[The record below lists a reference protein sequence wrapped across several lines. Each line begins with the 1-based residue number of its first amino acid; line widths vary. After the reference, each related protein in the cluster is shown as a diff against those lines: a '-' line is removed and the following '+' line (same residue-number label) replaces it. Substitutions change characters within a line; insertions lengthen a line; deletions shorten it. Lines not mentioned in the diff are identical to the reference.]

1 MVSLTSFRNAF
12 RGLKAV
18 VSRERNA
25 RIHVGFA
32 CVAIIAAFVLHV
44 PFGQC
49 ALVITTIGLVFFAE
63 IMNTAFERT
72 LDLLAYDNNQVVK
85 LVKDM
90 AAGGVLVTAST
101 SLLVAACIFGPP
113 IIQLV
118 VHR

>member
-1 MVSLTSFRNAF
+1 MVSFASFRNAY

-25 RIHVGFA
+25 RIHVAFA
-32 CVAIIAAFVLHV
+32 VLAILLALWFRIPFV
-44 PFGQC
+44 QA
-49 ALVITTIGLVFFAE
+49 ALVVSTIGLVFFAE

-90 AAGGVLVTAST
+90 AAGGVLVTAT
-101 SLLVAACIFGPP
+101 TAVLVATCIFGPP
-113 IIQLV
+113 LY
-118 VHR
+118 HLAFGR